1 MLTNKELNMKISLSS
16 LVIVLLFSTSS
27 QAAWW
32 LSKWGSSAELREPI
46 GDKQIEFKLDGM
58 NCGVSKTEF
67 TRLSDDSV
75 DEFRNLYCWTSKDT
89 QVIIDVHCYYPNMVI
104 QGVTILKGKSIFNP
118 TLFCGPEKKSP

>member
-1 MLTNKELNMKISLSS
+1 MKISLYS
-16 LVIVLLFSTSS
+16 LLIVLLFSTSS

-32 LSKWGSSAELREPI
+32 LSKWGGTDMKEPI

-67 TRLSDDSV
+67 TRLADDSV

-89 QVIIDVHCYYPNMVI
+89 QVTIDVHCYYPNMVI
-104 QGVTILKGKSIFNP
+104 QGIKILKGKSTYNP
-118 TLFCGPEKKSP
+118 SLYCGSEREKSPTVER